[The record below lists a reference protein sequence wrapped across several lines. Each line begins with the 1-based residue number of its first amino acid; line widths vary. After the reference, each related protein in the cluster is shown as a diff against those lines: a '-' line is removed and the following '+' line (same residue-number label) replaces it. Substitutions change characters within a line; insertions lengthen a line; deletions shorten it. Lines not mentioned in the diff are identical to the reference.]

1 MGKGME
7 RSAQCRND
15 FRCCILP
22 RNRTVYQSDA
32 HKYEQCRNVRHTG
45 CDYYDRFG
53 GTVWGAFTYRKMHS
67 EKMGNVEMTKEKNY
81 ILEVNNLSKI
91 FDADTEQEKDVLKDV
106 SLKVDRN
113 EFLCMLGPS
122 GCGKTTLLRCIA
134 GFESYKG
141 SVTVN
146 GVERTKPGTDRIMV
160 FQDFNQLFPWKTV
173 EKNIQYPLK
182 LQGIRDKQELKQRT
196 EEVLQKVKLSGQEK
210 YYPYQLSGG
219 MKQRVAIA
227 KALALK
233 PEIILMDEPFAAL
246 DAMTRNEL
254 QSELLRIS
262 MEEKCTF
269 IFITHNIQEAIV
281 LGTRIVVLAEGG
293 RIVVDE
299 KNAIARPV
307 TPASEGYGETWERLH
322 SALYQ

>member
-1 MGKGME
+1 MYGEEMGNIKMTE
-7 RSAQCRND
+7 KNN
-15 FRCCILP
+15 CILEI
-22 RNRTVYQSDA
+22 R
-32 HKYEQCRNVRHTG
+32 
-45 CDYYDRFG
+45 
-53 GTVWGAFTYRKMHS
+53 
-67 EKMGNVEMTKEKNY
+67 
-81 ILEVNNLSKI
+81 EVTKI
-91 FDADTEQEKDVLKDV
+91 FDANTETEKDVLKNVD
-106 SLKVDRN
+106 LTVDRN
-113 EFLCMLGPS
+113 EFLCILGPS

-134 GFESYKG
+134 GFENYEG
-141 SVTVN
+141 SVLVN
-146 GVERTKPGTDRIMV
+146 GVECHRPGIDRVMV

-182 LQGIRDKQELKQRT
+182 RNGIHDKEELRQRT
-196 EEVLQKVKLSGQEK
+196 EEVLAKVKLSGHEK

-281 LGTRIVVLAEGG
+281 LGTRIIVLAQQGK
-293 RIVVDE
+293 IIVDE
-299 KNAIARPV
+299 KNKIARPV
-307 TPASEGYGETWERLH
+307 TPASKGYGEMWERMH
-322 SALYQ
+322 DALYQ